1 MHTPRRNNQWF
12 IVLVGAIALVLAACG
27 GGSSSAGA
35 SGTGSTS
42 TTTPRGGFQ
51 NAAFQTCLKQ
61 HGVTLPPRNGGNRPG
76 GGGPGG
82 GGTPNSIPGLTAAQ
96 QSALNACRSQL
107 PSGGRNGPGG
117 GANSQALQAYLSCL
131 SDHGVT
137 VPTTTSGSSTS
148 GIGASGSVL
157 NAVRSDPKFAAANQ
171 TCRALLPT
179 PGGSTTTTN
188 GTG

>member
-1 MHTPRRNNQWF
+1 VHTQRRNNQWF

-27 GGSSSAGA
+27 GGSPSASA

-61 HGVTLPPRNGGNRPG
+61 HGVALPPRNGGNRPG
-76 GGGPGG
+76 AGGPGG

-107 PSGGRNGPGG
+107 PSGGRNRPG

-137 VPTTTSGSSTS
+137 VPTTTSGSSAS
-148 GIGASGSVL
+148 GTRASGSVL
-157 NAVRSDPKFAAANQ
+157 NAVRNDPKFAAANQ